1 MAYIVGDPCVKC
13 KYTDCVE
20 VCPVDCFYEGVNTL
34 VIEPEECI
42 DCGACEPVC
51 PATAIFEEEEL
62 PEKWEPYI
70 SINAVFSGATA
81 PDEADTTGWPQHI
94 VDAVKAPGFKPWP
107 MINEKRDAQPDADD
121 LQDVEDKIKD
131 FDVAPGEGS

>member
-34 VIEPEECI
+34 VIHPDECI

-51 PATAIFEEEEL
+51 PSTAIFEQEEL
-62 PEKWEPYI
+62 PEKWSPYI
-70 SINAVFSGATA
+70 DINAVLSGAKA
-81 PDEADTTGWPQHI
+81 PGDADMTGWPQALI
-94 VDAVKAPGFKPWP
+94 DSVNDANFKAWPMVNTKRDGLPNADAVQHEEGKLA
-107 MINEKRDAQPDADD
+107 E
-121 LQDVEDKIKD
+121 
-131 FDVAPGEGS
+131 FDPRPYSS

>member
-34 VIEPEECI
+34 VIEPDECI

-62 PEKWEPYI
+62 PEEQAPFI
-70 SINAVFSGATA
+70 ELNAVFSGAKD
-81 PDEADTTGWPQHI
+81 PGEADTTGWPQHLI
-94 VDAVKAPGFKPWP
+94 DAVKAADFKPWP
-107 MINEKRDAQPDADD
+107 VINDKKDHLPGADD
-121 LQDVEDKIKD
+121 VQDEENKIKD
-131 FDVAPGEGS
+131 FDPAPFAG

>member
-1 MAYIVGDPCVKC
+1 VAYIVGDPCVKC

-51 PATAIFEEEEL
+51 PTTAIYEQEEL
-62 PEKWEPYI
+62 PEKWKPYI
-70 SINAVFSGATA
+70 EINAVYSGAKA
-81 PDEADTTGWPQHI
+81 PSEADTEGWPEHLI
-94 VDAVKAPGFKPWP
+94 AFIKSPEFKPWP
-107 MINEKRDAQPDADD
+107 MVNVKRDPLPGADD
-121 LQDVEDKIKD
+121 AQHEEDKLKE
-131 FDVAPGEGS
+131 FDPKPFAG

>member
-51 PATAIFEEEEL
+51 PTTAIYEEEEL
-62 PEKWEPYI
+62 PEKWLPYV
-70 SINAVFSGATA
+70 SINAVFSGATE
-81 PDEADTTGWPQHI
+81 PGEADTEGWPQHLI
-94 VDAVKAPGFKPWP
+94 DAVNAPDFKPW
-107 MINEKRDAQPDADD
+107 ADD
-121 LQDVEDKIKD
+121 QCQ
-131 FDVAPGEGS
+131 A